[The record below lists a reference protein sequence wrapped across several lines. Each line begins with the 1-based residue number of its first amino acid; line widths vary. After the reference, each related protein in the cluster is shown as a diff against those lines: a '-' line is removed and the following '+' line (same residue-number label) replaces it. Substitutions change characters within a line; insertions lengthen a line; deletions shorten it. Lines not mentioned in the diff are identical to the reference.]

1 MNGINTFLII
11 YGAGRNNGVGDGDEF
26 ESPIR
31 LDFYDSCV

>member
-1 MNGINTFLII
+1 M